1 MEVSAPMEQM
11 ATREAYGKALVEL
24 GRKMEKVV
32 VLDADLSKSTKT
44 SLFAEKFPLRF
55 FNMGISEADMMGTA
69 AGLAASG
76 FIPFASTFGVFATGR
91 AYDQIRN
98 SIAYPRL
105 NVKIAASHTG
115 ITVGED
121 GASHQALEDIALM
134 RVLPNMTVVVP
145 ADGRQTMKAVEAIAA
160 FEGPVYLRLGRL
172 AVPQVISEEAPFELG
187 KAQLLRDGDDLMIVA
202 AGLMVGT
209 ALEAAMILQKE
220 KISAAVVNV
229 HTIKPLDGE
238 FLVRMA
244 GRTGAVVTAEEHSI
258 IGGLGGAVAELLAE
272 NCPVPVVRLGIRDS
286 FGESGSPKDLLEKY
300 GLTAKNLVLA
310 GKKALQ
316 LKKLD

>member
-1 MEVSAPMEQM
+1 MEAM

-24 GRKMEKVV
+24 GLRMEKVV
-32 VLDADLSKSTKT
+32 ALDADLSKSTK
-44 SLFAEKFPLRF
+44 SALFAEKFPLRF
-55 FNMGISEADMMGTA
+55 FNMGVSEADMMGTA

-98 SIAYPRL
+98 SIAYTRL

-134 RVLPNMTVVVP
+134 RVLPNMTVIVP
-145 ADGRQTMKAVEAIAA
+145 ADGRQTFQAVEAAAA
-160 FEGPVYLRLGRL
+160 FDGPVYLRLGRL
-172 AVPQVISEEAPFELG
+172 AVPQVIPEEFSFELG
-187 KAQLLRDGDDLMIVA
+187 KAQLLREGSDMMIVA
-202 AGLMVGT
+202 TGIMVKAALDAAGILEKDGT
-209 ALEAAMILQKE
+209 
-220 KISAAVVNV
+220 SAAVVNV

-238 FLVRMA
+238 LLVRMA
-244 GRTGAVVTAEEHSI
+244 GITGAVVTAEEHSI

-272 NCPVPVVRLGIRDS
+272 NCPVPVIRVGIRDT
-286 FGESGSPKDLLEKY
+286 FGESGAPKDLLQKY
-300 GLTAKNLVLA
+300 GLTAESLVLA
-310 GKKALQ
+310 GKRALE
-316 LKKLD
+316 LKKAV